1 MSDVF
6 LGQVVPLAFNFAPR
20 GFASCAGNIMSIA
33 QNTALFSL
41 LGTQYGGDGKTT
53 FALPDL
59 RGRVPLGQASSPIGE
74 TGGAEA
80 VTLSEAQM
88 PQHAHGA
95 VGTSAAG
102 SLRDPS
108 GGLYGKTTEN
118 LYTGAGA
125 SAPLSPDTV
134 LPAGGNQPHT
144 NLQPYLALNFCIA
157 LQGIFPS
164 RQ

>member
-6 LGQVVPLAFNFAPR
+6 LGQILPLAFNFAPR

-41 LGTQYGGDGKTT
+41 LGTQYGGNGTTT

-59 RGRVPLGQASSPIGE
+59 RGRVPLGQASSPIGQAA
-74 TGGAEA
+74 GAEA
-80 VTLSEAQM
+80 VTLTDAQM
-88 PQHAHGA
+88 PQHMHGA
-95 VGTSAAG
+95 VGTSVAG
-102 SLRDPS
+102 SLRNPS
-108 GGLYGKTTEN
+108 GGLYGTATEN
-118 LYTGAGA
+118 LYTRAGA
-125 SAPLSPDTV
+125 SVPLSPDTV